1 MKADRVLPTSYFDV
15 DQLKA
20 NFVVGL
26 HRNFGVEELVIVSG
40 TVPPAHD
47 DLVGPGAPPTS

>member
-40 TVPPAHD
+40 TVPPAS
-47 DLVGPGAPPTS
+47 TT